1 MRILCM
7 DVLVSQKGYAG
18 MSCSVCAGHSSYNC
32 PCCGSGSVN
41 WVECPDC
48 EKGLTYHSISI
59 RSGKEVK
66 VTAVAYQILP
76 FDEDDAR
83 HNRQNYYQGDI
94 RCCKTC
100 GGEGMI
106 PEDY

>member
-1 MRILCM
+1 
-7 DVLVSQKGYAG
+7 

-76 FDEDDAR
+76 FDEDDI
-83 HNRQNYYQGDI
+83 DPMD
-94 RCCKTC
+94 RCLEITVDVVDWAV
-100 GGEGMI
+100 ELVY
-106 PEDY
+106 PEF